1 MDTIVAATLNGAKA
15 LRVDDVTGSIEAGKS
30 ADLLVLDGNPL
41 DDITAISVD
50 NMTVIMKVGL
60 LVKNDL

>member
-50 NMTVIMKVGL
+50 NMTVIMKEGM
-60 LVKNDL
+60 LVKNEL